1 MMAEKLDSILNS
13 YVAHDTTTKDKLLG
27 AAFIV
32 VNKDGPIYQGAAGRT
47 RVSPSSP
54 AFSTNS
60 ITWVASATKL
70 LTTTCLMHLVER
82 GKITLDEDVRP
93 LVPELGQLPILKGFS
108 AAADDDD
115 SNNDGEPILVPNT
128 KPITLRHLLTHTSG
142 LGVDVADPDLI
153 RWSRHVGRTA
163 NVGSC
168 TIEGWSS
175 PLKFAPG
182 EGWYYGIGPEW
193 AGQVLER
200 VTGQRL
206 GEYMAEHLC
215 GPLGMEDTGFRLN
228 TVVLSSGEKEA
239 RFVPISERSGAT
251 GELAEG
257 KRNLFPAEPVCESGG
272 AGLYT
277 SAADYAKVMQA
288 LLKALAGEEEEEEK
302 GGVVR
307 GETVR
312 QMLTPQLNEAQ
323 REWAKGIVFTFG
335 SAAELPAGTPV
346 DHGIGGLLAMG
357 DVQGKRR
364 KGSLMWSGMCNS
376 RWWIDP
382 QTGIGG
388 VLIVNVIPY
397 GDATALKLYD
407 ELERAVY
414 GELLPK

>member
-1 MMAEKLDSILNS
+1 MAEKLNSILNS
-13 YVAHDTTTKDKLLG
+13 YVAHDTATKDKLLG

-32 VNKDGPIYQGAAGRT
+32 VSKDGPIYQGTAGRT

-54 AFSTNS
+54 PFSTNS
-60 ITWVASATKL
+60 ITWIASATKL

-93 LVPELGQLPILKGFS
+93 IVPELGQLPILKGFS
-108 AAADDDD
+108 DDD
-115 SNNDGEPILVPNT
+115 DGEPILVPNT
-128 KPITLRHLLTHTSG
+128 RPITLRHLLTHTSG

-153 RWSRHVGRTA
+153 RWSQHIGRTA

-215 GPLGMEDTGFRLN
+215 KPLGMRDTGFQLN
-228 TVVLSSGEKEA
+228 KLVTEEKEA
-239 RFVPISERSGAT
+239 GFVPIAERSETT
-251 GELAEG
+251 GELTEG
-257 KRNLFPAEPVCESGG
+257 RRNMFPAEPECESGG
-272 AGLYT
+272 GGLYA

-288 LLKALAGEEEEEEK
+288 LLKAVAGED
-302 GGVVR
+302 GGVVGR
-307 GETVR
+307 ETAR
-312 QMLTPQLNEAQ
+312 EMLRPQLNETQ
-323 REWAKGIVFTFG
+323 REWVKGIVFTFG
-335 SAAELPAGTPV
+335 SAAELPEGTPV
-346 DHGIGGLLAMG
+346 DHGIGGLLTMG
-357 DVQGKRR
+357 DVDGKRR

-397 GDATALKLYD
+397 GDATVLKLYD

-414 GELLPK
+414 GELVPKWQETSK